1 MRWFEA
7 WKASL
12 PDGTVCGREDILF
25 DPEFETLQN
34 EVNKNDALQAD
45 SRTDW
50 GLVLE
55 MATSL
60 LSRIFGFFAMV
71 VVRSMNRTSSRGCP
85 RHSK

>member
-50 GLVLE
+50 GLVISFVNQSQG
-55 MATSL
+55 SL
-60 LSRIFGFFAMV
+60 GFLLWLSCGL
-71 VVRSMNRTSSRGCP
+71 
-85 RHSK
+85 